1 VPVRQLL
8 VVLVALV
15 PGIAAWWT
23 GRPLVRL
30 TDDPALPELLWARR
44 QRGNKIVVGS
54 IVVIVLIGGYGAF
67 WGLPLLLAG
76 LVVGGHPLRRALG
89 INVGG
94 IHQQLWYSAKSV
106 VGGLG
111 FWILLVTTPQI
122 VVALDPRR
130 HVWSLGIVAAIVVV
144 LFAWEHWS
152 PRIWLW
158 FHDAEPLAGE
168 SVLQHIAVVTERSG
182 MAQPAVLKIG
192 GAGTR
197 LMNAFAF
204 PHVHHPAIG
213 MGNALV
219 ELLEP
224 DEVAAIYA
232 HELSHIEQYSP
243 RRARRAHLVTRALI
257 LAAVALPLG
266 LLWFAPSLIQW
277 TWIAWLVVFTV
288 ALFARGR
295 HTKHDETTSD
305 LRAAA
310 LCGDAETV
318 VRALIKVHVHG
329 FIPRRWAVD
338 FERGA
343 THPSL
348 ARRIQS
354 LRGEGEAANARVA
367 TTDTATFLPTARE
380 GSIVVFERTRASWFD
395 GVPSG
400 TSRELDALRTHAT
413 SARTVAW
420 PELVELRVETRG
432 GERFLKAAH
441 RNGDS
446 WSVPLAPDQVAATQ
460 RALDVVDIRLHREL
474 TKRPLGIGRLVA
486 WALVAVIFWVSQV
499 SVVLL
504 PALVAAF
511 RPSTAIYAALGAMA
525 VASGLAGVARE
536 WLAFGE
542 FAPQYVVLLALGG
555 AALAVGWH
563 RIRREQRRDGAATAL
578 WILGGASGLA
588 LVAIVGIALELSA
601 REAAQRGP
609 FGALALLLIGIA
621 AVVIATPPRRGRRVA
636 LAPAAGAFV
645 VALPLLASAD
655 LTSKDFTRVRVA
667 AREVGRV
674 TLSSTASSLRLSPDG
689 SQFLVRE
696 LGAGGGDYDDED
708 ASGDGGA
715 GGRFVVGDFGANR
728 RTLSAMDADFIDNAH
743 ILTLHR
749 AAARFE
755 VRLEDV
761 ADSSVVWTAA
771 LPALRRP
778 ALTVSRADRAWAVS
792 DLDPRA
798 DSIVYITGTF
808 DSPAMEVRRDPAVV
822 QSVDG
827 RPNYPVGRMVHLGR
841 RVVFLRYDFRRAIS
855 PWVGLLTFSAP
866 HVELW
871 ESAPTGQQRIGEVAG
886 FPDCQSADLRSAVCV
901 VGIGVGRPEMWLLG
915 ESGPPKL
922 IGRLPTRGITRPS
935 VGPGPSVSGVLSGTS
950 LFEVDVPL
958 RRLLYVSLPRHSGYA
973 SEARAAPTQSR
984 FAVVEYDGN
993 GSAIVLYAVDGES
1006 ARP

>member
-1 VPVRQLL
+1 MLFRQIL
-8 VVLVALV
+8 VVLAALV

-23 GRPLVRL
+23 GRPLARL

-44 QRGNKIVVGS
+44 QRGNRIVAGS
-54 IVVIVLIGGYGAF
+54 VVAIILIGGYAAF

-94 IHQQLWYSAKSV
+94 IHRQLWYSAKSV

-122 VVALDPRR
+122 VVALDPRQ
-130 HVWSLGIVAAIVVV
+130 HAWSLGIVAVIVVV

-204 PHVHHPAIG
+204 PHVRHPAIG

-257 LAAVALPLG
+257 LVAVALPLG
-266 LLWFAPSLIQW
+266 LLWLAPSFIQW
-277 TWIAWLVVFTV
+277 TWIAWMVLFTGG
-288 ALFARGR
+288 LFARGR

-354 LRGEGEAANARVA
+354 LRGEGEGEAANPPVA
-367 TTDTATFLPTARE
+367 ATDGATFLPTARE
-380 GSIVVFERTRASWFD
+380 GSVVVFERTRASWFD

-400 TSRELDALRTHAT
+400 TSRDLDALRTHAT

-420 PELVELRVETRG
+420 PELIELRVETRG

-446 WSVPLAPDQVAATQ
+446 WGVPLAPDQVAATQ
-460 RALDVVDIRLHREL
+460 RALDVVDVRLHREL

-486 WALVAVIFWVSQV
+486 WALVAVTFWVSQV

-504 PALVAAF
+504 PAVVAAF

-525 VASGLAGVARE
+525 VASGLAGVVRE
-536 WLAFGE
+536 WLAFAE
-542 FAPQYVVLLALGG
+542 FAPKYVVLLALGG
-555 AALAVGWH
+555 AALTVAWH
-563 RIRREQRRDGAATAL
+563 RTRREQRRDGAATAL
-578 WILGGASGLA
+578 WILGGAAGLA

-609 FGALALLLIGIA
+609 FAALALLLIGIA
-621 AVVIATPPRRGRRVA
+621 AVITAIPPRRGRRLA
-636 LAPAAGAFV
+636 LAPAVGAIAA
-645 VALPLLASAD
+645 ALPLLASAD

-674 TLSSTASSLRLSPDG
+674 TLASTASSLRLSPDG

-696 LGAGGGDYDDED
+696 LGGGDYDDED

-715 GGRFVVGDFGANR
+715 SGAFVVGDFGANR
-728 RTLSAMDADFIDNAH
+728 RTLSAMDADFMDNAH

-749 AAARFE
+749 AAERFE
-755 VRLEDV
+755 VRLENV

-771 LPALRRP
+771 LPAVRHP

-792 DLDPRA
+792 DLDSRA
-798 DSIVYITGTF
+798 DSIVYIAGEF
-808 DSPAMEVRRDPAVV
+808 DSPTMDVRRLPAVV
-822 QSVDG
+822 NVNG
-827 RPNYPVGRMVHLGR
+827 RPSYPVGRMVHLGR
-841 RVVFLRYDFRRAIS
+841 RVVFPRYDFRRPIS
-855 PWVGLLTFSAP
+855 PWVGLLTFSSP

-871 ESAPTGQQRIGEVAG
+871 ESAPTGQQRIGELAG
-886 FPDCQSADLRSAVCV
+886 FPDCQAADLRSAVCV
-901 VGIGVGRPEMWLLG
+901 VGIGLGRPEMWLLG
-915 ESGPPKL
+915 ESGPPTL
-922 IGRLPTRGITRPS
+922 IGRLPTREITRPS
-935 VGPGPSVSGVLSGTS
+935 VGPGPSVTGVLSGTS
-950 LFEVDVPL
+950 LFEVDVPS
-958 RRLLYVSLPRHSGYA
+958 RRLLYVSLPKHSGYA
-973 SEARAAPTQSR
+973 SEARAAPTRGR

-993 GSAIVLYAVDGES
+993 GSAIVLYAVDTAS
-1006 ARP
+1006 TRR